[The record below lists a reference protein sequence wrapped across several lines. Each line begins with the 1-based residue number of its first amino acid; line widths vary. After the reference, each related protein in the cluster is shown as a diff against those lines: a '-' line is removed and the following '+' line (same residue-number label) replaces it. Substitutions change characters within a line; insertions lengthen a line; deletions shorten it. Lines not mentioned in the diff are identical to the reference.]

1 MFCPKCGKEIADG
14 SVFCPECGTNL
25 QNGTAAAAPKATVNY
40 DHTAEFDAKDISDNK
55 CYGLLLYLT
64 GVIGIIIALL
74 AAKDSEY
81 LKFHTRQVIKY
92 MVVST
97 VLAII
102 GVVLVWT
109 IIVPI
114 AAGVCA
120 IIVFVLK
127 VISFIQVCQGK
138 AVEPAIIRELG
149 FLK

>member
-14 SVFCPECGTNL
+14 SVFCPECGANL
-25 QNGTAAAAPKATVNY
+25 QGAAAPEAKAAVNY

-55 CYGLLLYLT
+55 CYALLLYLT
-64 GVIGIIIALL
+64 GVVGIIIALL

-97 VLAII
+97 ILTLCAAILCI
-102 GVVLVWT
+102 T
-109 IIVPI
+109 IIVPF
-114 AAGVCA
+114 AAGVCL

-138 AVEPAIIRELG
+138 AIEPAIIRDLG

>member
-25 QNGTAAAAPKATVNY
+25 QNNTAAAPKATVNY
-40 DHTAEFDAKDISDNK
+40 DHTAEFDAKDISENK
-55 CYGLLLYLT
+55 CYALLLYLS

-92 MVVST
+92 MVTS
-97 VLAII
+97 AII
-102 GVVLVWT
+102 AIAMAVLVWT

-114 AAGVCA
+114 AAGVCL
-120 IIVFVLK
+120 IIIFVLK
-127 VISFIQVCQGK
+127 VISFVQVCQGK
-138 AVEPAIIRELG
+138 AVEPAIIRDLG